1 MEVRIIQRLSGF
13 YLLLRLQEVVLS
25 SLVVHGIPQFDKENG
40 GCHPI
45 LHVMR
50 APIVVD
56 GIESA
61 ETIFRSAW
69 EMVCTPL
76 IMRCPFRLL
85 AIKCSSNC
93 PFPLFS
99 VFYLKHLQ
107 KPVESTAEKI
117 IFNIDQLIQVRNNF
131 NYRIRLY
138 LLAKL
143 ILSAHARDY
152 KVQLL
157 ERMLNCSCWQQDDVL
172 IRVYHCPSLSQT
184 FGGTGPTA
192 TLMFRISFHT
202 YFVSLKAL
210 LFLFFVPE
218 LQCL

>member
-1 MEVRIIQRLSGF
+1 MSLFLQTIQTKKNF
-13 YLLLRLQEVVLS
+13 
-25 SLVVHGIPQFDKENG
+25 H
-40 GCHPI
+40 
-45 LHVMR
+45 
-50 APIVVD
+50 
-56 GIESA
+56 
-61 ETIFRSAW
+61 
-69 EMVCTPL
+69 
-76 IMRCPFRLL
+76 
-85 AIKCSSNC
+85 
-93 PFPLFS
+93 
-99 VFYLKHLQ
+99 LKHLQ

-117 IFNIDQLIQVRNNF
+117 IFNIDRLIQVRNNF

-157 ERMLNCSCWQQDDVL
+157 ERMLNWSCWQQDDVL
-172 IRVYHCPSLSQT
+172 IRVCHCPSLSQT

-218 LQCL
+218 LQCLGLMIYYYYYYYYWTNRHASNHFDFIALTLALRTKRGFPKIFASMLCWSKSNLM